1 MSSALSS
8 TILNVH
14 PDATMRRARSAM
26 LRGLGYA
33 VAEAASSLEALG
45 RLKVLR
51 PALVLLTADASD
63 TGIDEVVEA
72 VRRDHHGATVLQTV
86 ERLPTKEPSLQ
97 FSAAEPMRADLVLA
111 EPVQPEALLS
121 AMKALLRLGTTER
134 ALASAR
140 SVEAVDRFAIDFVHD
155 FNNLITAI
163 AGNLELILARPGDA
177 RCVRWA
183 ENALEAAQQASRLT
197 SQRLRPAS
205 SPDAG
210 VPPAEPAAR
219 PRGGRILIVDDETH
233 VRSYMA
239 DLLLGLGYDTL
250 EADGGAS
257 ALAALET
264 RVPDLMIVDFAM
276 PGMTG
281 AELALRVLGRAPEA
295 RILFMTGHAD
305 TVALDSIGPDV
316 PILKKPF
323 RSEDLA
329 AAVQEAL
336 SA

>member
-1 MSSALSS
+1 MYNISMSGRLARLGRGRRPASTQARRGMACMSSALSS

-239 DLLLGLGYDTL
+239 DLLLGLG
-250 EADGGAS
+250 
-257 ALAALET
+257 
-264 RVPDLMIVDFAM
+264 
-276 PGMTG
+276 
-281 AELALRVLGRAPEA
+281 
-295 RILFMTGHAD
+295 
-305 TVALDSIGPDV
+305 
-316 PILKKPF
+316 
-323 RSEDLA
+323 
-329 AAVQEAL
+329 
-336 SA
+336 